1 MRHYEREQYRHLDDA
16 ERYRDYDYLAD
27 DSWLGPNE
35 RVPEVSYRRS
45 AESGEDRAYSYA
57 RERGRDEHDRNDER
71 RDRES
76 LRVRDDER
84 SWQERSG
91 RDVVRGRR
99 ERGNYRGPHAPRPS
113 VLSAVLVSLVR
124 SSEVVRRRL
133 QGLLFRARRR
143 GSVRMDQHMREEIC
157 ERLARDPEIDDRDIA
172 VYVRNGEVTLE
183 GSVSDRRMRYLTE
196 DVLAEVIGVRDVE
209 NRLRVRVPAR
219 R

>member
-45 AESGEDRAYSYA
+45 IDASEGRAYSYS
-57 RERGRDEHDRNDER
+57 RERGRDEREHEPVRGRDE
-71 RDRES
+71 
-76 LRVRDDER
+76 VP
-84 SWQERSG
+84 WQERGG
-91 RDVVRGRR
+91 REVLRGRR
-99 ERGNYRGPHAPRPS
+99 ERGHFRGPQAHRPS
-113 VLSAVLVSLVR
+113 VLSAVLVSLLR

-143 GSVRMDQHMREEIC
+143 GSARIDQHMREEIC

-183 GSVSDRRMRYLTE
+183 GSVTDRRMRYLTE
-196 DVLAEVIGVRDVE
+196 DVLAEVLGIRDVE
-209 NRLRVRVPAR
+209 NRLRVRAAR